1 MLKKLGFIVLFL
13 LIWVNSCSAF
23 TKEEIISTLRQ
34 NIKDKLSG
42 IKECSIVDLNVTVK
56 NSEILNKINN
66 NNAKKFFC
74 VIKTEKLWGFLIVP
88 INFYNEQDKLVDK
101 LRLLVEVKAF
111 ANLVS
116 AKRNLKAR
124 EIVKEEDLQVSCD
137 EINDKPNNIITNIN
151 EAIGRETKYDI
162 TKGNFLLKSMIQ
174 EVPLIR
180 KGDKISI
187 IFLNNGIKL
196 ELEGTAL
203 EDGYYSKTIQ
213 IKRKDVFKIFKGEV
227 IGSKKVLVLDSF
239 N

>member
-1 MLKKLGFIVLFL
+1 MFRKLGFIFLFL
-13 LIWVNSCSAF
+13 LIWINSCFAF
-23 TKEEIISTLRQ
+23 TKEEIISTLKQ
-34 NIKDKLSG
+34 NIKDKLNV
-42 IKECSIVDLNVTVK
+42 IKEYNIVDLNITVK

-66 NNAKKFFC
+66 NAKKFFC
-74 VIKTEKLWGFLIVP
+74 VIETKKLWGFLIVP

-124 EIVKEEDLQVSCD
+124 EIVKEEDLQLSCD

-162 TKGNFLLKSMIQ
+162 TRGNFLLKSMIQ